1 VSAGWKSLH
10 EVILP
15 LGLHVDLFQPIFHK
29 RPRYNTLQPNSSH
42 LHITPPLGEPIHPPR
57 RFSRSRSG
65 IACHKFDLIGS
76 YGIPTAKGVDRGI
89 TEGSS
94 IVNRHQKTLSPV
106 GRVYGFCRL
115 QYNHIK
121 TSWK

>member
-1 VSAGWKSLH
+1 MSAGWKSWH
-10 EVILP
+10 EVIL

-42 LHITPPLGEPIHPPR
+42 LHITPPLGEPIHPPVVFLGLVRFDR
-57 RFSRSRSG
+57 R
-65 IACHKFDLIGS
+65 S
-76 YGIPTAKGVDRGI
+76 YGIPTAKGVDRDI

-94 IVNRHQKTLSPV
+94 IINRHQKTLSPV
-106 GRVYGFCRL
+106 GRL

-121 TSWK
+121 TSWN